1 MQLGQLRDAE
11 RDLKATNTL
20 LLAISTSPRGEAAE
34 AAEGARLGF
43 PIGSDP
49 ECLVI
54 DAYGLRHFDEEMD
67 KTVARPSVFIL
78 DADGIVRFAH
88 VGEHPRDRPAVGVIL
103 LALASIGKVAKAR

>member
-20 LLAISTSPRGEAAE
+20 LLAISTSPREEAAE
-34 AAEGARLGF
+34 AVEGARLGF

-54 DAYGLRHFDEEMD
+54 DAYGLRHYDEEMD

-103 LALASIGKVAKAR
+103 LALASIGKDAKAR

>member
-11 RDLKATNTL
+11 RELKATNTL
-20 LLAISTSPRGEAAE
+20 LLAISTSPPEEAVP
-34 AAEGARLGF
+34 AANCARLEF
-43 PIGSDP
+43 LIGADP
-49 ECLVI
+49 DCLVI

-103 LALASIGKVAKAR
+103 LALASIGKSATDR